1 MAAGT
6 LVRSDIDAGLG
17 LIRALDAGN
26 FGVAAA
32 LWLYNGDLDS
42 WRMVIAY
49 GGSRKDLEKKYLE
62 AATISADWR
71 SSHPTEP
78 ILDLSKV
85 KITSAD
91 DKLIAGL
98 RPVIRLDGLGEV
110 RFSHNTVNGIY
121 VEDALIHRLAA

>member
-1 MAAGT
+1 MASGA

-17 LIRALDAGN
+17 LIRALDADN
-26 FGVAAA
+26 FKVSAA
-32 LWLYNGDLDS
+32 LWLYNSDLDS
-42 WRMVIAY
+42 WRMIIAY
-49 GGSRKDLEKKYLE
+49 QGPKKDLEKKYLE
-62 AATISADWR
+62 AATIAANWR
-71 SSHPTEP
+71 SAHPDQP

-91 DKLIAGL
+91 DKLIVGL
-98 RPVIRLDGLGEV
+98 RPAIRIDGLAEV